1 MTLCITTHLKSKQRI
16 VNLRAI
22 QFYNMKIIFP
32 TSINI
37 IIDIRVSIDTCV
49 H

>member
-1 MTLCITTHLKSKQRI
+1 
-16 VNLRAI
+16 LRAI
-22 QFYNMKIIFP
+22 QFYNMQAILP

-37 IIDIRVSIDTCV
+37 IIDIPGSIDTCA